1 MKKLYFLLLLFG
13 CLNAFAK
20 SEVVAGPAIGVT
32 MSLPIAMI
40 GSNWFSITIKNTGDQ
55 PLTNIF
61 LTNFTTTEV
70 LQPIYIYHSDRNTP
84 FTNTSLAS
92 GESINL
98 SGLVGLLDGSNCILL
113 SSIKVHA
120 TTIDNVEITDLSHQY
135 DMYSD
140 GVTLTSL
147 YNSYSIKADGVYND
161 FNQNSILDVGDVIN
175 YTYSNYNS
183 NGEMFTIN
191 DSNAT
196 IANPNAPFQYNWS
209 TTGIHYITQAEIDLG
224 YVYNNIT
231 ITNLN
236 YPCTEF
242 NVSDLTPCNNC
253 PRPNDCNNMCFITKI
268 GSLLANQISGTV
280 KYNTAND
287 NCVSGLAF
295 RNRNVNTTDGTT
307 TYGTFSNAAGNYK
320 IYIPNSGNFTTTTNL
335 DGNFSSNP
343 GSVATVSTGQN
354 NNYNADF
361 CIGSATN
368 FTDLNVV
375 LCPLDHPRPGFDSR
389 YRLVYTNYGSTNLNG
404 YIQLTF
410 DNSKIS
416 LLTANPLQTSLTSNA
431 ITWNYTNLLPF
442 EKRYIDLTFNTSAPP
457 VANDGD
463 QLTFTAVANPIAGD
477 NFPANNTFVMNQ
489 NVVNAFDP
497 NDKTVLEGAT
507 ILEAQAGNYL
517 HYVTRFQNT
526 GSAAATTVVIKE
538 MLDADLDWN
547 TFEPIDASHDYNIQI
562 KNGNNLTYTFSNIG
576 LINSSSNEAQSHGW
590 MAYKIKPKAGF
601 TFGDVASSKS
611 DIYFDFNPPI
621 VTNDVNT
628 QLSTLQTSN
637 FSDETVSIYP
647 NPASDRMYISDRFLQ
662 NAAYQ
667 IADISGKIISKG
679 KISEDYI
686 TVSQFE
692 SGIYFLKIENRKTVK
707 IIIE

>member
-1 MKKLYFLLLLFG
+1 MKKLYCLLLLIA
-13 CLNAFAK
+13 CLNSFAK
-20 SEVVAGPAIGVT
+20 NEVVAGPAIGVT
-32 MSLPIAMI
+32 MRLPHALP
-40 GSNWFSITIKNTGDQ
+40 GFDLWFNITIKNTGDQ
-55 PLTNIF
+55 ALTNIF
-61 LTNFTTTEV
+61 LTDVTNNPLVQWPIQFY
-70 LQPIYIYHSDRNTP
+70 LQDRNTI
-84 FTNTSLAS
+84 FTYTSLAP

-98 SGLVGLLDGSNCILL
+98 SGKGRTSMCYIY

-120 TTIDNVEITDLSHQY
+120 MTPANIEITDLSHEY
-135 DMYSD
+135 DMYLD
-140 GVTLTSL
+140 GPTPTEIMFF
-147 YNSYSIKADGVYND
+147 NTIEADGIYND

-175 YTYSNYNS
+175 YTY
-183 NGEMFTIN
+183 NGFSYEPFVFS

-196 IANPNAPFQYNWS
+196 IVNPNVPGYNNWS

-231 ITNLN
+231 ITNSN
-236 YPCTEF
+236 SPCNQF
-242 NVSDLTPCNNC
+242 SVQDPTPCNNC
-253 PRPNDCNNMCFITKI
+253 PRPNNCNQMCFITKI
-268 GSLLANQISGTV
+268 GSLLPNQISGTV

-295 RNRNVNTTDGTT
+295 RDRNVNTTDGTT
-307 TYGTFSNAAGNYK
+307 TYGTYSSANGAYK
-320 IYIPNSGNFTTTTNL
+320 IYIPNTGNFTTTANL
-335 DGNFSSNP
+335 NGNFSSNP
-343 GSVATVSTGQN
+343 ASVATVSSGQN

-375 LCPLDHPRPGFDSR
+375 LCPLDHPRPGFDSQ

-404 YIQLTF
+404 SIQLTF

-416 LLTANPLQTSLTSNA
+416 LLSANPVQNNLTSNV

-442 EKRYIDLTFNTSAPP
+442 EKRYINISFNTFAPP

-463 QLTFTAVANPIAGD
+463 ALTFTTVANPIAGD
-477 NFPANNTFVMNQ
+477 NFPTNNTFVLNQ
-489 NVVNAFDP
+489 NFVNAFDP

-507 ILEAQAGNYL
+507 IPEAQVGNYL

-538 MLDADLDWN
+538 TLDADLDWT
-547 TFEPIDASHDYNIQI
+547 TFEPLAASHDYNIQV
-562 KNGNNLTYTFSNIG
+562 KNGNALTYTFSNIG
-576 LINSSSNEAQSHGW
+576 LINSSANEAQSHGF

-611 DIYFDFNPPI
+611 DIYFDYNPPI
-621 VTNDVNT
+621 ITNNVNT
-628 QLSTLQTSN
+628 ELSTLQTSN
-637 FSDETVSIYP
+637 FSSETLNIYP
-647 NPASDRMYISDRFLQ
+647 NPASDRIYISDRSLQ
-662 NAAYQ
+662 NADYQ
-667 IADISGKIISKG
+667 IADISGKIIAKG
-679 KISEDYI
+679 KFTGEYI
-686 TVSQFE
+686 PVNQFE
-692 SGIYFLKIENRKTVK
+692 KGIYFLKISNRKTAK